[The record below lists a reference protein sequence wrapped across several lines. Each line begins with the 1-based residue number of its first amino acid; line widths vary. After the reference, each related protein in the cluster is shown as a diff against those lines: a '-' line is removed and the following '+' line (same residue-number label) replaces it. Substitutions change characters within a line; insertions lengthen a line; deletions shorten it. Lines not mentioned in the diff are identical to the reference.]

1 MATIVLTPSGTYKA
15 LVRMR
20 GWPTTSKTFRL
31 KRDAVDW
38 ARRTEDEMVRGVYI
52 SRTGSERMTLQEALQ
67 RYLAEVTP
75 VKKPTTQRSEKIT
88 AQHLIGYLGKYSMA
102 ALSSEL
108 VASYR
113 DHRLA
118 AGKSNNTVRIEL
130 AMLSNLFTIAIQEWG
145 LGLTHNPVAAIRKPS
160 PGQGRDRRLTDDEER
175 RLLEAVE
182 AHSNPML
189 AWVVK
194 VAIETGMRQSEILGL
209 RLSQVDLRSRVVRLL
224 DTKNNSARTVP
235 LNAAA
240 TATFKSALANPLR
253 PKETNLVF
261 FGEPGRDGKR
271 RPYQFTKIWGDIK
284 EAVGVG
290 DLHFHDLRHEAVS
303 RLVENGLSDQE
314 VASISGHK
322 SMQMLRRYTHLRAE
336 DLVSKLDGLEKT
348 RAVVFDVYGTLVS
361 IGEKRMPFAKL
372 LQIGEAKGRSKTSAD
387 RRTLMASTFTL
398 AQAAAFLKI
407 ELTTTELV
415 SLEADLNTEIE
426 SISLYPDVVSTIRAL
441 RDRGIKVGLC
451 SNLAAAYAPPM
462 QALLPVS
469 LDAYAWSFQV
479 GALKPEPRIY
489 KHICNALDCEPHQVL
504 MVGDS
509 HTADV
514 EGPRSYGMQSI
525 LLDRRASSDT
535 KERLSSLTALL
546 DFV

>member
-75 VKKPTTQRSEKIT
+75 TKKPTTQRSEKIT
-88 AQHLIGYLGKYSMA
+88 AQHLIGHLGKYSMA

-145 LGLTHNPVAAIRKPS
+145 LGLKHNPVAAIRKPS

-175 RLLEAVE
+175 KLLEAVE

-209 RLSQVDLRSRVVRLL
+209 KLSQVDLHSRVVRLS

-240 TATFKSALANPLR
+240 TATFKSAVENALR
-253 PKETNLVF
+253 PRGTDLVF

-271 RPYQFTKIWGDIK
+271 RPYQFAKIWGDIK
-284 EAVGVG
+284 EAVGAG

-372 LQIGEAKGRSKTSAD
+372 LRIGEAKGRSKTLDD
-387 RRTLMASTFTL
+387 RRTLMASAFTL

-415 SLEADLNTEIE
+415 SLETDLNTEIE

-441 RDRGIKVGLC
+441 RDRGIKVGIC
-451 SNLAAAYAPPM
+451 SNLAAAYAPPV
-462 QALLPVS
+462 QALLPVP

-509 HTADV
+509 YTADV
-514 EGPRSYGMQSI
+514 DGPRSYGMQSI

-535 KERLSSLTALL
+535 KERLSSLTGLL